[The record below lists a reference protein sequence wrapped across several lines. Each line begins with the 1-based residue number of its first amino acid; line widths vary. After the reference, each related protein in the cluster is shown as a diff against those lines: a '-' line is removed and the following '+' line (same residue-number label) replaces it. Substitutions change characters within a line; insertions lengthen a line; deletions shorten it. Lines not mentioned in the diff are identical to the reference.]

1 MQLLALSING
11 FKSFAKST
19 ELTFAPGVT
28 AVVGPNGCGKSNIV
42 DALRWVL
49 GEQRSS
55 VLRGERMENV
65 IFNGTATRKPA
76 GAAEVRITLD
86 NSKGLLDT
94 SFTEVAIARRLFRD
108 GTSEYLLNGS
118 QRRLR
123 DITDLLHDSGMG
135 PNLYTIL
142 ELKMVEDI
150 LREEGEGRRAL
161 FEEAAG
167 VAKYKIRR
175 RQALLKLKQTDDDLA
190 RLADIL
196 VEVERQVAS
205 LKRQALR
212 ARRYAE
218 LSAQLR
224 LAETAL
230 ILRHYQRL
238 QSELS
243 PLEEALSKS
252 SAATDTVQSAI
263 RLEEAKLLEYRREEM
278 DVERS
283 AAEQRRK
290 LSEIVAEISA
300 LEAEEAGL
308 RAREQAGRQT
318 IERVRR
324 ERQLY
329 SDKRNLI
336 ESRLGEAESST
347 VMIRAELESAK
358 QLVQAAVLKMEDC
371 DRRHELAHAETTE
384 SAVYQESVRVRLDK
398 MRRSIADLAVQR
410 AGWMSRKELLADEL
424 TSSRT
429 EREELSSAL
438 DAAFAETE
446 SLETDLHSIEAK
458 AIQATETRTHA
469 EAELNRLDD
478 VRRQAT
484 TLAEASRARL
494 RLLATLEEKGPRS
507 HRALQALRSHSAEG
521 TWELLGDAIDV
532 DDKYRRALQ
541 TALGPAVYYFL
552 VDTTQ
557 SALTAIDMLRR
568 ENAGQTTFLAVHEFA
583 AQPSPT
589 LDAPAG
595 TLGTARSLIRGTSF
609 SPIVD
614 HFLARVIVVEDW
626 LSLLNHSE
634 WAKANHCTLVTLDG
648 QWFDGMARFKG
659 GSEETDIPLDLGLRK
674 QMEEMEK
681 TIASATQRDEDVRRE
696 STAQRTLI
704 EKIQKGLSD
713 LASQS
718 AGLSERLG
726 EARDR
731 RVKYETR
738 LAALEERRNSI
749 AEQLAS
755 LDAQI
760 RDCDQ
765 RITEAEA
772 ASNDVEKEVAR
783 SEEIHQ
789 RHAEVLNAVQ
799 AESSQC
805 REEQHRCERDRDAV
819 QHRLDF
825 AIAEAD
831 RLRQGISEI
840 EENLIAAEASAEQAA
855 NDLIAVEARLREID
869 GFSLE
874 KYRLR
879 DEQTAAVDKIAVQL
893 DDVRR
898 QIAEEEQRL
907 RDLRES
913 HSGELAGGRRIETE
927 VARLRGELD
936 AVANT
941 ARLQWNIE
949 VQGEDVED
957 VYSDL
962 LHLQTSPEAV
972 QELKQKIERLGP
984 INSLAMEEYESENA
998 RLEAMIAQREDLL
1011 KAKRTLEDTI
1021 ARINETAQARF
1032 LHTFEAVRSHFQRL
1046 FEEFFP
1052 AGEADLIISGSDLLE
1067 ADITIWANPS
1077 GKRLKSLSLMSGGE
1091 KTMTAIALLFALYQ
1105 VKPSPF
1111 CVFDEVDAP
1120 LDDANIDRFTRM
1132 IRVHSANTQFILV
1145 THNRRTMEIADNL
1158 YGVTMEEE
1166 GISKL
1171 VSVRLLSSVT
1181 ESH

>member
-1 MQLLALSING
+1 MQLLSLSING

-65 IFNGTATRKPA
+65 IFNGTVTRKPA

-94 SFTEVAIARRLFRD
+94 SFTEVEIARRLFRD
-108 GTSEYLLNGS
+108 GTSEYLLNGN

-175 RQALLKLKQTDDDLA
+175 RQALLKLRQTDDDLG

-196 VEVERQVAS
+196 TEVERQVAS

-212 ARRYAE
+212 ARRYGE

-224 LAETAL
+224 QAETAL
-230 ILRHYQRL
+230 ILHHFRRL
-238 QSELS
+238 QTELA
-243 PLEEALSKS
+243 PLEEALSKA
-252 SAATDTVQSAI
+252 SAATDTVHSAI
-263 RLEEAKLLEYRREEM
+263 RLEEARLLEYRREET
-278 DVERS
+278 DAERNAS
-283 AAEQRRK
+283 EQRHR
-290 LSEIVAEISA
+290 LSEIVADISA
-300 LEAEEAGL
+300 MEAEEAGL
-308 RAREQAGRQT
+308 RAREQAARQT

-324 ERQLY
+324 ERHLF
-329 SDKRNLI
+329 SEKRNLI
-336 ESRLGEAESST
+336 EARLSEAESST
-347 VMIRAELESAK
+347 LSIRNELESA
-358 QLVQAAVLKMEDC
+358 QVLVKDAASRMKDCDLRYTQAAT
-371 DRRHELAHAETTE
+371 ETTE
-384 SAVYQESVRVRLDK
+384 SATQREVLQGRLTK
-398 MRRSIADLAVQR
+398 TRGLIGDLAVQR
-410 AGWMSRKELLADEL
+410 AGWASRKELLTGEMA
-424 TSSRT
+424 SSLF
-429 EREELSSAL
+429 ERDSLSSELEAVAAQVDAYKAAL
-438 DAAFAETE
+438 QAIEVE
-446 SLETDLHSIEAK
+446 SL
-458 AIQATETRTHA
+458 QAA
-469 EAELNRLDD
+469 ESHKRVKAELNRLDD
-478 VRRQAT
+478 AQRQVVA
-484 TLAEASRARL
+484 LAEASRARL

-507 HRALQALRSHSAEG
+507 HKALQTLRSHPAEG
-521 TWELLGDAIDV
+521 AWELLGDTIEV
-532 DDKYRRALQ
+532 EDKYRRALQ

-552 VDTTQ
+552 VDSTQ
-557 SALTAIDMLRR
+557 STLAAIDLLRR
-568 ENAGQTTFLAVHEFA
+568 ENAGQTTFLAIREFA
-583 AQPSPT
+583 APPQSP
-589 LDAPAG
+589 LEAPTG
-595 TLGTARSLIRGTSF
+595 TLGTALSMTKGNTF
-609 SPIVD
+609 SSIIE
-614 HFLARVIVVEDW
+614 HFLSRVIVVEDW
-626 LSLLNHSE
+626 QSLLDHRE
-634 WAKANHCTLVTLDG
+634 WAKTNHCTLVTLDG
-648 QWFDGMARFKG
+648 QWFDGLGLFKG
-659 GSEETDIPLDLGLRK
+659 GSEEADIPLDLGLRK
-674 QMEEMEK
+674 QMEELERTIEAAEREREK
-681 TIASATQRDEDVRRE
+681 LDRE
-696 STAQRTLI
+696 TTAQRALLG
-704 EKIQKGLSD
+704 EIQGILDGLSN
-713 LASQS
+713 QS
-718 AGLSERLG
+718 ASVSVEYAV
-726 EARDR
+726 ARDR
-731 RVKYETR
+731 RVKCETR
-738 LAALEERRNSI
+738 LAALDERRNSV
-749 AEQLAS
+749 AEQLQN
-755 LDAQI
+755 LDGLI
-760 RDCDQ
+760 GDCDR
-765 RITEAEA
+765 RIAEAEA
-772 ASNDVEKEVAR
+772 AAQDVEKELA
-783 SEEIHQ
+783 
-789 RHAEVLNAVQ
+789 Q
-799 AESSQC
+799 AEKIHRHHVEALGAAQSDSARC
-805 REEQHRCERDRDAV
+805 REDMHHCERDRDAI

-825 AIAEAD
+825 AIAEAN
-831 RLRQGISEI
+831 RLRQSVAEI
-840 EENLIAAEASAEQAA
+840 EESLISAESSAEQAA
-855 NDLIAVEARLREID
+855 NDLIVIENRLREID
-869 GFSLE
+869 ALSVQ

-879 DEQTAAVDKIAVQL
+879 DEQAAAADKVAVRL
-893 DDVRR
+893 DEIRR

-913 HSGELAGGRRIETE
+913 HSDELAGGRRIETE

-936 AVANT
+936 AVANS
-941 ARLQWNIE
+941 ARLQWNLDLRGEDIE
-949 VQGEDVED
+949 VLH
-957 VYSDL
+957 SDL
-962 LHLQTSPEAV
+962 LELETSPEAV

-984 INSLAMEEYESENA
+984 INSLAMEEYTSENA

-1046 FEEFFP
+1046 FGEFFP
-1052 AGEADLIISGSDLLE
+1052 AGEADLIISGTDLLE

-1132 IRVHSANTQFILV
+1132 IRVYSENTQFILV

-1181 ESH
+1181 